1 MLPRRQ
7 REMTKHYK
15 LTLAAFALLLS
26 GLMPVVSNAQTVPYF
41 VRPRSPNGAPAP
53 KVVFIG
59 DWITYSWASAFAANP
74 NWINEGAP
82 GQGLLGQGNSA
93 ETAARFQADVVS
105 LHPGI
110 AHIMIGASNADE
122 TLDSNFVAALPD
134 FLANLDTMV
143 KEAKAANIKVLLGM
157 EPSSLSFEPP
167 YLEKMNSVIANYGA
181 ANKIP
186 VINYEGALCGC
197 NGSGGGTGIG
207 YAWARNSSLLT
218 TGSNSVVVPTAVGY
232 ALMTQMAETAI
243 ATMNL
248 ALKSG
253 RLQNVQQ
260 VNTNEDSPPAPLDV
274 NTVAPGA
281 VIEFPPMGLYSGGSQ
296 QPLFNSNFQGS
307 NGTWTSSNPL
317 VLYISPTGLAWAIS
331 SGSAIIRYTSPGGV
345 SFSEWIMYI
354 TG

>member
-1 MLPRRQ
+1 
-7 REMTKHYK
+7 MTKHYK
-15 LTLAAFALLLS
+15 LTLVAFSLLLS
-26 GLMPVVSNAQTVPYF
+26 ALMPAISNAQAVPKF
-41 VRPRSPNGAPAP
+41 VRPRTPNEAPAP

-59 DWITYSWASAFAANP
+59 DWITNSWAGAFAANP
-74 NWINEGAP
+74 NWINKGTS

-93 ETAARFQADVVS
+93 ETAGRFQADVVS
-105 LHPGI
+105 LNPAI
-110 AHIMIGASNADE
+110 VHIMIGASDADE

-134 FLANLDTMV
+134 FLANLNTMV

-181 ANKIP
+181 ANNIP

-207 YAWARNSSLLT
+207 YAWANNSSLLNT
-218 TGSNSVVVPTAVGY
+218 DSNGAVAPSPVGY
-232 ALMTQMAETAI
+232 SLMTQMAETAI

-248 ALKSG
+248 TLKSG
-253 RLQNVQQ
+253 WLQNVQQ

-281 VIEFPPMGLYSGGSQ
+281 VIDFAPTGLYSDGSQ

-307 NGTWTSSNPL
+307 NGTWTSSNSL
-317 VLYISPTGLAWAIS
+317 VLYISSTGLAWAIS
-331 SGSAIIRYTSPGGV
+331 SGSAIIRYTSPSGV
-345 SFSEWIMYI
+345 SFSEWIMYV